1 MAARGAGAT
10 GCSNAARP
18 IRCDL
23 EQNQQQYVQTKL
35 HNNDY
40 VPIPVGR
47 ASWHSQNR
55 EKLLAKIRGEP
66 MKTALTGADLH
77 AASLRLSTYSSQ
89 TSSEWSR
96 ACLGEGPRYGALR
109 HLASLSSN

>member
-1 MAARGAGAT
+1 
-10 GCSNAARP
+10 
-18 IRCDL
+18 
-23 EQNQQQYVQTKL
+23 
-35 HNNDY
+35 
-40 VPIPVGR
+40 
-47 ASWHSQNR
+47 
-55 EKLLAKIRGEP
+55 
-66 MKTALTGADLH
+66 LH